1 MNRTEHKGFSLEAP
15 TYTEADE
22 IVTKIVGRTVT
33 GWGLDRDGLHLFLND
48 GSTLIV
54 MGVVCLMRP
63 ENGLQ

>member
-1 MNRTEHKGFSLEAP
+1 MDRDQAEVAMAEP
-15 TYTEADE
+15 DE
-22 IVTKIVGRTVT
+22 FVPRLVGRTVT
-33 GWGLDRDGLHLFLND
+33 GWGLDRDGLHLFLNE